1 MIIPIPIPKD
11 NIDIIPPEIS
21 EEIISSIPIILP
33 ITIVVIL
40 AFKVIKLIILIRK
53 EREDKDY
60 EKEN

>member
-33 ITIVVIL
+33 ITIVIIL

-53 EREDKDY
+53 ER
-60 EKEN
+60 KENKK

>member
-40 AFKVIKLIILIRK
+40 AFKIIKLIILIRK